1 LHAISHIAPV
11 KGRLSGQKKN
21 VVDERPGFCF
31 VRNRSHDLKTFCD
44 QSRVPMIL
52 RYATIGFI
60 GFASMAGC
68 GARTQIVA
76 TNPALSLAPT
86 CADAVPVYPGNAQVP
101 YDYYEVALIT
111 TKGNSVYN
119 GNGDLLK
126 AIRNKAAGV
135 GANGVIV
142 DSLNATHATV
152 RIIGAA
158 VGASDADR
166 KGRAIAIWMPSD
178 TARVREACAGK

>member
-1 LHAISHIAPV
+1 MNRLREAPPLMALV
-11 KGRLSGQKKN
+11 FL
-21 VVDERPGFCF
+21 
-31 VRNRSHDLKTFCD
+31 
-44 QSRVPMIL
+44 
-52 RYATIGFI
+52 
-60 GFASMAGC
+60 AGC
-68 GARTQIVA
+68 GARTRIVA
-76 TNPALSLAPT
+76 TNPALALAPT
-86 CADAVPVYPGNAQVP
+86 CADAVPVYPGNEHVP

-111 TKGNSVYN
+111 AEGNSVYN

-142 DSLNATHATV
+142 DALKATHATV

-166 KGRAIAIWMPSD
+166 KGRAVAIWMPSD